1 LYKLEAKK
9 STFLG
14 NVIVLLTGTGIAQIV
29 PILVAPFLSRLYT
42 PEDFGVLALYL
53 SILQILGSI
62 INLRYEMAIV
72 LPKSKRESLALVLI
86 GLYVAIAGSI
96 LLFSIVSIFNNNI
109 TSILGNNKISP
120 WLYVIPFNIFLI
132 GFFNILNYYNTRIK
146 QFKEIAKSN
155 IVKSTAN
162 SCIQVLLGVFKFN
175 SGLIIGQLFSSF
187 LGNYSLS
194 KTLYKEKEILKTFTR
209 NELWSIAK
217 RYRKF
222 PIYSTWGTFL
232 NTFSLN
238 CSNFFINAIYTLS
251 QLGYYSYGYKY
262 LSLPVSLIGNSVS
275 QVYVQKAA
283 EERNEFGNCK
293 DLFISTFKKL
303 LFISLAIFSL
313 LFFIVED
320 LFAFIFGEQW
330 RIAGRFAKI
339 MIPLVFIRFIS
350 TPLSTTITV
359 FEHQK
364 LALLCHSILFILTL
378 LSPLLSYTLNLE
390 IESFLYLNTWILFF
404 YHVGLLLLIYNIS
417 LGKK

>member
-1 LYKLEAKK
+1 MEAKK